1 MFRNYIRIAIRTV
14 QRHRTFS
21 FLNILGLTVGIISF
35 MIILLY
41 IQHELS
47 YNDHIRQVSD
57 KYRVVEIQQAPG
69 VGEQHVAVTMGP
81 LAPALA
87 RDFPEVTRAMRI
99 NRGYGLKV
107 KYEDKTFI
115 ENNFAFADS
124 NVFEM
129 LDVELI
135 HGNQQTALQELNAI
149 VLSNQVA
156 EKYFGNPEEAL
167 EQTLTVMGESFFFFF
182 IMKDYPKTST
192 VYFDALLPY
201 KNIENRFEWLQNWS
215 SNSIDTYVQLAP
227 DAVREELEAKFPAF
241 IEQYISEHWSS
252 GSMEMYLQPMEEIH
266 LKSGHIKFQTYNHH
280 QGDIQQVRIFSVIAL
295 LILVVACINY
305 INLATSMAL
314 KRSREVGVRKVAG
327 ADRKRLIFQF
337 LGESYSLTIL
347 SALLALAGIQVFLPV
362 IANIL
367 GLPLTMDFS
376 NPVFTCGLLITIV
389 VVGLFSGIYP
399 AFYISGFRPTVI
411 FSGFRS
417 SGGRG
422 RSANLRK
429 VLVVTQFGV
438 SVVIIIATL
447 IAYSQV
453 RFFQT
458 TDKGY
463 NDEAVYAIPLHFEE
477 ETRQDN
483 VQLLKNE
490 LKKYSG
496 IREVSASSGYNGVA
510 GNQSSIS
517 TADSAEQ
524 QIMARFGYVDEQYF
538 PLMEIEMRRG
548 RNFSED
554 YPTDRD
560 QAVILNEVAVQK
572 LGWDQPIGKQ
582 FNHPEQDSA
591 RVEVI
596 GVIEDYNYYSLRSPI
611 EPAAFFLNPGEF
623 HYIIAKMQAGRLKP
637 TVEQVKK
644 TWQQL
649 FPGQPFDGFFVDE
662 HYRQVYADEI
672 NTMRIFGI
680 FSLLC
685 IFISCLGLFGL
696 ISFVVIQKT
705 REIAIR
711 KVFGSNIRQ
720 LTLKISR
727 EFLGLV
733 LLASIIAIPVA
744 YYFMDQ
750 WLNNFAYQIPLHWYY
765 FFAGVAFAL
774 TIAFLT
780 MVNKVVAA
788 ASSNPAENLHY
799 E

>member
-1 MFRNYIRIAIRTV
+1 MFRNYLRIAVRTI
-14 QRHRTFS
+14 QRHRTFA
-21 FLNILGLTVGIISF
+21 FLNILGLTTGIISF
-35 MIILLY
+35 MIIVLF
-41 IQHELS
+41 IQYELS
-47 YNDHIRQVSD
+47 YNDHIRHASD

-81 LAPALA
+81 LAPALV
-87 RDFPEVTRAMRI
+87 RDFPDVIRAMRI
-99 NRGYGLKV
+99 NRGYGLNV
-107 KYEDKTFI
+107 KYKDKTFI
-115 ENNFAFADS
+115 ENDYAFADS

-129 LDVELI
+129 LNVELL
-135 HGNQQTALQELNAI
+135 HGSQQRALQELNAI
-149 VLSNQVA
+149 VLSEKIA
-156 EKYFGNPEEAL
+156 KKYFGTSEAAMG
-167 EQTLTVMGESFFFFF
+167 QALTIMGESFMVRG
-182 IMKDYPKTST
+182 IMKDYPPTST
-192 VYFDALLPY
+192 VYFNALLPY
-201 KNIENRFEWLQNWS
+201 KTLENRFEWLQRWG

-227 DAVREELEAKFPAF
+227 DATRQELEAKFPAF
-241 IEQYISEHWSS
+241 IEKYISEHWNS
-252 GSMEMYLQPMEEIH
+252 GSMEMYLQPMEDIH
-266 LKSGHIKFQTYNHH
+266 LKSGHIKFQTYNYH

-295 LILVVACINY
+295 LILIVACINY

-337 LGESYSLTIL
+337 LGESYSLTVL
-347 SALLALAGIQVFLPV
+347 SALLAIAGIQVFLPM

-367 GLPLTMDFS
+367 GLPLTMDFG
-376 NPVFTCGLLITIV
+376 NPVFTVGLLTTIL
-389 VVGLFSGIYP
+389 VVGLFSGLYP

-422 RSANLRK
+422 SSANLRK
-429 VLVVTQFGV
+429 VLVVIQFSV

-447 IAYSQV
+447 IAFSQV
-453 RFFQT
+453 RFLQT

-463 NDEAVYAIPLHFEE
+463 NGEAVYALPLHFEE
-477 ETRQDN
+477 EARQDN

-490 LKKYSG
+490 LKAHTG

-510 GNQSSIS
+510 GNQSSIT

-538 PLMEIEMRRG
+538 PLMEIEVTRG
-548 RNFSED
+548 RNFSLD
-554 YPTDRD
+554 YPSDRK
-560 QAVILNEVAVQK
+560 QAVILNEIAVKK
-572 LGWDQPIGKQ
+572 LGWEQPIGKQ
-582 FNHPEQDSA
+582 FNHPGQDSL

-596 GVIEDYNYYSLRSPI
+596 GVIENYNYYSMRSPI
-611 EPAAFFLNPGEF
+611 EPAAFFFNPGEF
-623 HYIIAKMQAGRLKP
+623 QYIMAKMEAGQLKNA
-637 TVEQVKK
+637 VGLVKE

-649 FPGQPFDGFFVDE
+649 FPGQPFDGFFVEE
-662 HYRQVYADEI
+662 HYKQLYADEM
-672 NTMRIFGI
+672 NTMKIFGI

-727 EFLGLV
+727 EFIGLV
-733 LLASIIAIPVA
+733 LLASIIGVPVA

-750 WLNNFAYQIPLHWYY
+750 WLENFAYQISLHWYY
-765 FFAGVAFAL
+765 FFVGVAFAL
-774 TIAFLT
+774 IIAFLT

-788 ASSNPAENLHY
+788 ASSNPAESLHY